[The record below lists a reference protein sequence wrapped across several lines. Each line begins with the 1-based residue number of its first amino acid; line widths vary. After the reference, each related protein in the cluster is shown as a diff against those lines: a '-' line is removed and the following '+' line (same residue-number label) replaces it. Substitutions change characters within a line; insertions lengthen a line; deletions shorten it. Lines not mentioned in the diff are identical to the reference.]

1 MEWTQHTFQQKNPNE
16 QKEEAK
22 EDEDHSTITTTK
34 KYGMKEMH
42 AIQINTNRIF
52 SFDNIEFFFIWN
64 YQFQYQFLFNQF
76 IERNLF

>member
-1 MEWTQHTFQQKNPNE
+1 MMEWTQHTFQQKNPNE

-42 AIQINTNRIF
+42 AIQINTIIF
-52 SFDNIEFFFIWN
+52 SFDIIEFFYLELPISISISI
-64 YQFQYQFLFNQF
+64 QS
-76 IERNLF
+76 IHRT